1 MTSSK
6 SFNKGII
13 WTLVERFGVQGTSF
27 LANIVLTRL
36 LQPSEFGLI
45 GMIAVLMSI
54 GNALIDSGLTSSLIR
69 TKNPDQ
75 TDYSTVFFINLFGSF
90 LVYGAIFLLAP
101 LISGF
106 YGQPTLVNIIRVYS
120 LGFIVN
126 SFTSIQQARLT
137 KDLNFKIQMQIRIP
151 STVISGIVGI
161 YLASNGW
168 GVWSLVYMYLTNTLL
183 ASIQFWIYSKW
194 TPTLEL
200 DLNRFI
206 NHFSYGYKLTISAL
220 LNSIFSNLYIVV
232 IGKIYSPVS
241 LGFYT
246 RAMMLQQ
253 QPVQNFS
260 SALNKV
266 TFPHFASIQ
275 EDVIALKAAY
285 KKIMQQ
291 VVFFIAPIMAIAM
304 VLAEPIMVFLFTDK
318 WLPAVPYFQ
327 LMCLM
332 GVIYPLQS
340 YNLNILKVFGRSDL
354 FLRLEVLKKSLAALM
369 LLVTYRYGISAIIIG
384 QVINSYISFLIN
396 SYYSG
401 KFIKYSTWEQIKNIF
416 PIFLISATTGAIVYV
431 FILMIA
437 HNQPLWFRLIWS
449 LFFGAFLY
457 IFLMHFFRISV
468 YIEMAYFLKR
478 KLKIKL

>member
-1 MTSSK
+1 
-6 SFNKGII
+6 
-13 WTLVERFGVQGTSF
+13 
-27 LANIVLTRL
+27 
-36 LQPSEFGLI
+36 
-45 GMIAVLMSI
+45 
-54 GNALIDSGLTSSLIR
+54 
-69 TKNPDQ
+69 
-75 TDYSTVFFINLFGSF
+75 
-90 LVYGAIFLLAP
+90 
-101 LISGF
+101 
-106 YGQPTLVNIIRVYS
+106 
-120 LGFIVN
+120 
-126 SFTSIQQARLT
+126 
-137 KDLNFKIQMQIRIP
+137 
-151 STVISGIVGI
+151 
-161 YLASNGW
+161 
-168 GVWSLVYMYLTNTLL
+168 
-183 ASIQFWIYSKW
+183 
-194 TPTLEL
+194 
-200 DLNRFI
+200 
-206 NHFSYGYKLTISAL
+206 
-220 LNSIFSNLYIVV
+220 V

-253 QPVQNFS
+253 QPVKNFS

-266 TFPHFASIQ
+266 TFQHFALIQ

-401 KFIKYSTWEQIKNIF
+401 KFIKYSTWE
-416 PIFLISATTGAIVYV
+416 
-431 FILMIA
+431 
-437 HNQPLWFRLIWS
+437 
-449 LFFGAFLY
+449 
-457 IFLMHFFRISV
+457 
-468 YIEMAYFLKR
+468 
-478 KLKIKL
+478 